1 MAEAKRPRLTLTV
14 RSTLLAFALSL
25 GSLCAFFIVSRD
37 NMREAAL
44 EDAVRSADRASGFLV
59 RSMERM
65 MLQGADSGGE
75 PGSAIR
81 GFLNDF
87 REGTDFAVVVRDKKG
102 LATLAAPR
110 ELEGGQ
116 KEGASRECMACH
128 KVAAI
133 PARPAGTPGSAM
145 LEDGDSGTV
154 TFIRAVPASEGCF
167 TASCHARERGR
178 NVLGTV
184 SLTVSVPSSADH
196 WVAPLRWG
204 FFEALPALLIGV
216 TGFAAW
222 FSLRLARPKTMMEA
236 ALCEKSAGAPWR
248 DLDLEKVGEF
258 RDLAESINS
267 IAQSVRR
274 RQHEMDQNLS
284 MYQSLFE
291 NVPCLITVQN
301 RDLQLIRY
309 NNLFAEHFGAKPV
322 EHCYKIYKGRD
333 TKCLNCPVEKT
344 FQDGKSHSTEER
356 GFYKDGSPAYWIVQT
371 APVRDNRGEVTS
383 VMEMC
388 LDITERK
395 KLEEKLKKSE
405 RTYAMIIDNIPV
417 AVFELEAESLQVR
430 NCNRKMSQ
438 LYGYCKG
445 EVIGKSFANLFAHG
459 GANLRPE
466 EFRTQKRVAQA
477 THVDKDEKELFVS
490 IDISRT
496 QMNGD
501 DILLAVVTDVTDR
514 IRTEQQVI
522 QSSKMAT
529 LGEMAAGVAHE
540 LNQPLAVLKMVANYF
555 VRKSRKGEVPD
566 LGDLTNMTEKIVGNV
581 DRATKIIEHMREFGR
596 KPNLEITNVLL
607 NEVLKRACDFFSE
620 QLKIRDIVLKWEL
633 DPDQPPVLADPN
645 RLEQVFINLLV
656 NARDAIED
664 KCTGMECA
672 PRDRVIS
679 LRTRS
684 NSRHVVAEVTDTG
697 PGIRKDV
704 LGRIF
709 EPFFSTKEVGRGTGL
724 GLSICYD
731 IITDYEGTIHAFSK
745 PGHGARFV
753 VTFPIADTAR
763 AGGADSA
770 AANLPTA

>member
-1 MAEAKRPRLTLTV
+1 MSEQRPRLTLTV
-14 RSTLLAFALSL
+14 RSILLTLALGL
-25 GSLCAFFIVSRD
+25 GCLCAFFISSRD
-37 NMREAAL
+37 NMRQAAREEAI
-44 EDAVRSADRASGFLV
+44 RSADRASGFLV
-59 RSMERM
+59 RSIERL
-65 MLQGADSGGE
+65 MLRADPGGD
-75 PGSAIR
+75 PGSAVR
-81 GFLNDF
+81 GLLDDF
-87 REGTDFAVVVRDKKG
+87 REGSDFAVVVRDKKG

-110 ELEGGQ
+110 EQEGMTLD
-116 KEGASRECMACH
+116 GASQECMACH
-128 KVAAI
+128 NEAAI
-133 PARPAGTPGSAM
+133 PARPAGSPATAV
-145 LEDGDSGTV
+145 LEKGDSGAM
-154 TFIRAVPASEGCF
+154 TFVRAVPATEGCF
-167 TASCHARERGR
+167 AASCHARERGR

-184 SLTVSVPSSADH
+184 GLTVPLPSVTDQ
-196 WVAPLRWG
+196 WLAPLRWSV
-204 FFEALPALLIGV
+204 FEALPALLIGV
-216 TGFAAW
+216 AGFAAW
-222 FSLRLARPKTMMEA
+222 FSLRLARPKAMMEA
-236 ALCEKSAGAPWR
+236 ALAEKSGGAPWR
-248 DLDLEKVGEF
+248 DLDLEKAGEF
-258 RDLAESINS
+258 RDIAESINS

-274 RQHEMDQNLS
+274 RQHEMDENLS

-291 NVPCLITVQN
+291 GVPCLITVQN
-301 RDLQLIRY
+301 RDLQLIKY
-309 NNLFAEHFGAKPV
+309 NNLFGEHFGARPV

-344 FQDGKSHSTEER
+344 FQDGKSHTTEER

-371 APVRDNRGEVTS
+371 APVRNNRGEITA

-405 RTYAMIIDNIPV
+405 RTYATIFDNIPV
-417 AVFELEAESLQVR
+417 AVFELDAESLQVR

-459 GANLRPE
+459 GANLRAE
-466 EFRTQKRVAQA
+466 ELRIQKRVAQA
-477 THVDKDEKELFVS
+477 THVDKDEKEFFVS

-496 QMNGD
+496 SLNGD

-514 IRTEQQVI
+514 IRAEQQVI

-555 VRKSRKGEVPD
+555 ARKSRKGEIPD
-566 LGDLTNMTEKIVGNV
+566 LGDLTNMTDKIVGNV

-596 KPNLEITNVLL
+596 KPNLESTDVLL

-633 DPDQPPVLADPN
+633 DPAQPPVLADPN

-664 KCTGMECA
+664 KCSARDCTQG
-672 PRDRVIS
+672 DRVIS

-684 NSRHVVAEVTDTG
+684 NTRHVVTEVTDTG
-697 PGIRKDV
+697 PGIPKEV

-731 IITDYEGTIHAFSK
+731 IVTDYEGTIHAFSK
-745 PGHGARFV
+745 PGQGARFV
-753 VTFPIADTAR
+753 VTLPIADAAR

-770 AANLPTA
+770 AANIPSA

>member
-1 MAEAKRPRLTLTV
+1 MAEAKRPLLTLSA
-14 RSTLLAFALSL
+14 RSTLMALAVGL
-25 GSLCAFFIVSRD
+25 GCLCAFFIVSRD
-37 NMREAAL
+37 NMREAAR
-44 EDAVRSADRASGFLV
+44 EDAIQSADRASGFLV
-59 RSMERM
+59 RSIERQMME
-65 MLQGADSGGE
+65 AAESGGDA
-75 PGSAIR
+75 GAAVR
-81 GFLNDF
+81 GLLDDF
-87 REGTDFAVVVRDKKG
+87 REGAAFEVVVRDKKG
-102 LATLAAPR
+102 FSVLDAPR
-110 ELEGGQ
+110 EPEEGG
-116 KEGASRECMACH
+116 KDVASRECMACH
-128 KVAAI
+128 KEAAM
-133 PARPAGTPGSAM
+133 PARTAGAPSTAVFR
-145 LEDGDSGTV
+145 DDSGAV
-154 TFIRAVPASEGCF
+154 TFIRAVPAREGCF
-167 TASCHARERGR
+167 TASCHVRERGR

-184 SLTVSVPSSADH
+184 GLTVALPSATDRWLS
-196 WVAPLRWG
+196 PLRWS
-204 FFEALPALLIGV
+204 FFEAMPALLIGGA
-216 TGFAAW
+216 GFAVW
-222 FSLRLARPKTMMEA
+222 FSLRLSRPKAMMEA
-236 ALCEKSAGAPWR
+236 ALAEKSAGVPWR
-248 DLDLEKVGEF
+248 DLDLEKAGEF
-258 RDLAESINS
+258 RDIAASINT

-274 RQHEMDQNLS
+274 RQHEMDENLS

-291 NVPCLITVQN
+291 GVPCLITVQN
-301 RDLQLIRY
+301 RDLQLIKY
-309 NNLFAEHFGAKPV
+309 NNLFGEHFGARPV

-344 FQDGKSHSTEER
+344 FQDGKSHTTEER

-371 APVRDNRGEVTS
+371 APVRNSRGEITA

-405 RTYAMIIDNIPV
+405 RTYATIFDNIPV
-417 AVFELEAESLQVR
+417 AVFELDAESLQVR

-445 EVIGKSFANLFAHG
+445 EVIGKSFANLFARG
-459 GANLRPE
+459 GAGLRPE
-466 EFRTQKRVAQA
+466 ELRIQKKVAQA
-477 THVDKDEKELFVS
+477 THVDKEEKEFYVS

-496 QMNGD
+496 QLNGD

-514 IRTEQQVI
+514 IRAEQQVI

-555 VRKSRKGEVPD
+555 ARKSRKGEVPE
-566 LGDLTNMTEKIVGNV
+566 LADLTNMTGKIVGNV

-596 KPNLEITNVLL
+596 KPNLESTEVLL

-633 DPDQPPVLADPN
+633 DQDQPPVLADPN

-664 KCTGMECA
+664 KCSARDCTQG
-672 PRDRVIS
+672 DRVIS

-684 NSRHVVAEVTDTG
+684 NARHVVTEVTDTG
-697 PGIRKDV
+697 PGIPKDV

-731 IITDYEGTIHAFSK
+731 IVTDYEGTIHAFSK
-745 PGHGARFV
+745 PGQGARFV
-753 VTFPIADTAR
+753 VTLPIADAAR
-763 AGGADSA
+763 AGVTDPA
-770 AANLPTA
+770 AANPPSA

>member
-1 MAEAKRPRLTLTV
+1 MSEQRPRLSLTV
-14 RSTLLAFALSL
+14 RSTLLTLVL
-25 GSLCAFFIVSRD
+25 GLGCLCALFIAARD

-44 EDAVRSADRASGFLV
+44 EDAIRSADRASGFLV
-59 RSMERM
+59 RSMERL
-65 MLQGADSGGE
+65 MLQAGDYGGD
-75 PGSAIR
+75 PGSAAR
-81 GFLNDF
+81 RFLDDF
-87 REGTDFAVVVRDKKG
+87 RDGSDFAVVVRDKKG

-110 ELEGGQ
+110 EQEGMTLD
-116 KEGASRECMACH
+116 GASRECMACH
-128 KVAAI
+128 KEAAI
-133 PARPAGTPGSAM
+133 PARPAGSPATSV
-145 LEDGDSGTV
+145 LEDGDFV
-154 TFIRAVPASEGCF
+154 TFIRAVPAREGCF
-167 TASCHARERGR
+167 TASCHATERGR

-184 SLTVSVPSSADH
+184 GLTVALPSVTDQ
-196 WVAPLRWG
+196 WIAPLRWG
-204 FFEALPALLIGV
+204 FLEALPALLVGV
-216 TGFAAW
+216 AGFAAW
-222 FSLRLARPKTMMEA
+222 FSLRLARPKAMMEA
-236 ALCEKSAGAPWR
+236 ALHGKSGGAPWR
-248 DLDLEKVGEF
+248 DLDLEKAGEF

-267 IAQSVRR
+267 IAQSVRQ
-274 RQHEMDQNLS
+274 RQHEMDENLS

-291 NVPCLITVQN
+291 GVPCLITVQN
-301 RDLQLIRY
+301 RDLRLIKY
-309 NNLFAEHFGAKPV
+309 NNLFGEHFGARPV

-344 FQDGKSHSTEER
+344 FQDGKSHTTEER

-371 APVRDNRGEVTS
+371 APVRNNRGEITA

-405 RTYAMIIDNIPV
+405 RTYATIFDNIPV
-417 AVFELEAESLQVR
+417 AVFELDAESLQVR

-459 GANLRPE
+459 GANLRAE
-466 EFRTQKRVAQA
+466 ELRIQKRVAQA
-477 THVDKDEKELFVS
+477 THVDKDEKEFFVS

-496 QMNGD
+496 SLNGD

-514 IRTEQQVI
+514 IRAEQQVI

-566 LGDLTNMTEKIVGNV
+566 LGDLANMTEKIVGNV

-596 KPNLEITNVLL
+596 KPNLESTDVLL

-633 DPDQPPVLADPN
+633 DPAQPPVLADPN

-664 KCTGMECA
+664 KCSARDCTQG
-672 PRDRVIS
+672 DRVIS

-684 NSRHVVAEVTDTG
+684 NARHVVAEVTDSG
-697 PGIRKDV
+697 PGIPKEV

-731 IITDYEGTIHAFSK
+731 IVTDYEGTIHAFSK

-753 VTFPIADTAR
+753 VTLPIADAGR
-763 AGGADSA
+763 AGGTDSA
-770 AANLPTA
+770 AVNPPTS